1 MINNIKQLKGIL
13 QVPSY
18 TGREYLMIHH
28 ICSILSKMNIPYY
41 LDEHYNIY
49 ATKGE
54 LNDGEYYPCIVAH
67 TDTVHHSL
75 EPIIIQE
82 EMLPNF
88 NNELKLSYRGINTYG
103 GRVGIGGDDKCGIY
117 AAIRMLTH
125 LPKVK
130 AAFFVSEENG
140 CWGSRYADPKFFENV
155 GYAIQYDSPE
165 GNTVSKTL
173 MGESLYDSK
182 SKFGKTVER
191 LLEKYVGYDVEYCHH
206 PYTDVYCIKT
216 QFNIE
221 CINLPAAYYLY
232 HTKNEYVVVEELINN
247 VKMGVKLIQKLGYV
261 KFPMKAIKLPFPK
274 VTNPN
279 S

>member
-18 TGREYLMIHH
+18 TRKEHKMITH
-28 ICSILSKMNIPYY
+28 ICNILSKMDVSYY

-49 ATKGE
+49 VTKGE
-54 LNDGEYYPCIVAH
+54 LSEGEYYPCIVAH
-67 TDTVHHSL
+67 TDTVHNTFETIEIVEL
-75 EPIIIQE
+75 L
-82 EMLPNF
+82 LPDYNGNYKKAYQGF
-88 NNELKLSYRGINTYG
+88 NKEG

-125 LPKVK
+125 LPKIK

-140 CWGSRYADPKFFENV
+140 CWGSRYADPKFFENI
-155 GYAIQYDSPE
+155 GYTIQYDSPE
-165 GNTVSKTL
+165 GNTVSKSL
-173 MGESLYDSK
+173 MGEPLYDTK
-182 SKFGKTVER
+182 SKFGKTAER

-232 HTKNEYVVVEELINN
+232 HTKNEYVIVEELINN

-261 KFPMKAIKLPFPK
+261 KFPMQSIKKSFPR
-274 VTNPN
+274 
-279 S
+279 